1 MGRNLNWLGSMLLLL
16 TVLFW
21 IADAA
26 DLIPGSTDDQWSGLT
41 LRAGVIA
48 LALALLLRLFAPVAN
63 RIRSGRCTVCGHPT
77 ARGHMYCL
85 DHLQETVNAGRDQAR
100 GRTIASPKART

>member
-1 MGRNLNWLGSMLLLL
+1 
-16 TVLFW
+16 
-21 IADAA
+21 
-26 DLIPGSTDDQWSGLT
+26 
-41 LRAGVIA
+41 VIA
-48 LALALLLRLFAPVAN
+48 LALAVLLRLFAPVAN